1 MTTSTTPEP
10 GTIVLLSSGI
20 VFGWRSWRRRSRV

>member
-1 MTTSTTPEP
+1 MTVTEVPEP

-20 VFGWRSWRRRSRV
+20 LGLAVYFRRNRK